1 MDTIQVTLNQKQ
13 ANLVLRALELL
24 EADLYELEEVESEAT
39 AKRVE
44 ADRLICRQLW
54 NNICTMGLDAHFG
67 GKQ

>member
-1 MDTIQVTLNQKQ
+1 MNTIQITLNQKQ

-24 EADLYELEEVESEAT
+24 EADLYELKAAETEAP

>member
-1 MDTIQVTLNQKQ
+1 METIQITLNQKQ

-24 EADLYELEEVESEAT
+24 EEELYALEGRE
-39 AKRVE
+39 
-44 ADRLICRQLW
+44 DREDDGSRLVCRQLW

>member
-1 MDTIQVTLNQKQ
+1 MSTIQVTLNQKQ

-24 EADLYELEEVESEAT
+24 EADLYELEEVEAT